1 MTTSKAAH
9 EAVAFALDHPAIE
22 PPPYLIEEEATFWR
36 QIVADLPHGHIKS
49 DNTPVLCELCRHLVY
64 SRQVAEQLREM
75 RETRLTTQGPTPSKN
90 RSIFNQLLTA
100 ARDETRVIANLSVKL
115 RLCSSPRDTGHVVE
129 AERARTPSGRKPWT
143 RADREEMPE
152 PWKMP
157 VREKDKHDGL
167 RS

>member
-1 MTTSKAAH
+1 MTVSKAAQA
-9 EAVAFALDHPAIE
+9 AVAFALDHPPIE

-64 SRQVAEQLREM
+64 SRQVAEQLREL
-75 RETRLTTQGPTPSKN
+75 RQTRLTTQGPTPSKN

-115 RLCSSPRDTGHVVE
+115 RLCSGPRDDNRTVE
-129 AERARTPSGRKPWT
+129 AERERTASGPKPWA
-143 RADREEMPE
+143 RSGEMPE
-152 PWKMP
+152 PWKLP
-157 VREKDKHDGL
+157 VREKDKHEGL

>member
-1 MTTSKAAH
+1 MTVSKAAQA
-9 EAVAFALDHPAIE
+9 AVAFALDHPPIE
-22 PPPYLIEEEATFWR
+22 PPAYLIEEEATFWR

-64 SRQVAEQLREM
+64 SRQVAEQLREL
-75 RETRLTTQGPTPSKN
+75 RQTRLTTQGPTPSKN

-115 RLCSSPRDTGHVVE
+115 RLCSGPRDDN
-129 AERARTPSGRKPWT
+129 RTTETQRDRMPTGRKPWT